1 MVPGKGAA
9 GHLRPAHGQRD
20 GLLPGADGFDLPD
33 KLKILPSDLHIVKTY
48 GNSFNKT
55 PLEEELRKLG
65 VDTVIIT
72 GFCAEYCVLATDRGA
87 RDIDL
92 TPIIL
97 RGSLA
102 SVVAENIRFVES
114 ISDVISFE
122 ALKKVLAENDC
133 PSSGDRDH
141 PDDPG
146 APSRVYAALPAPRAG
161 AHGVASRPRLTPMSG
176 QAPHLHRRV
185 QRLR

>member
-1 MVPGKGAA
+1 MKPALLVIDVQKAFFDIDPATTQSLNNAIEYINAVMPIFREKGLPVICVQHMDK
-9 GHLRPAHGQRD
+9 GD
-20 GLLPGADGFDLPD
+20 GLVPGADGFDLPD

-55 PLEEELRKLG
+55 PLQEELRKLG

-87 RDIDL
+87 RDLDL

-114 ISDVISFE
+114 ISDIISFE
-122 ALKKVLAENDC
+122 ALKKVL
-133 PSSGDRDH
+133 G
-141 PDDPG
+141 
-146 APSRVYAALPAPRAG
+146 
-161 AHGVASRPRLTPMSG
+161 
-176 QAPHLHRRV
+176 
-185 QRLR
+185 